1 TWNEIKTRAAAFVH
15 EWRDEAYER
24 GEAQTFW
31 NQFFHVFGVNRRRLA
46 SFEQGVKK
54 LSGRQGFID
63 LLWPG
68 VLLVEH
74 KSRGEDLDAVF
85 RRLLGRQ
92 RSPALSP
99 IAALRGDKAV
109 PLTSEGDRSGV
120 LERAARCT
128 SRTGGA
134 KRLRAGRGEPRHRL
148 LSPVE

>member
-1 TWNEIKTRAAAFVH
+1 MPAANPLTWNEIKTRAAAFVH

-92 RSPALSP
+92 RSPRFISH
-99 IAALRGDKAV
+99 
-109 PLTSEGDRSGV
+109 
-120 LERAARCT
+120 RC
-128 SRTGGA
+128 A
-134 KRLRAGRGEPRHRL
+134 QGR
-148 LSPVE
+148 